1 MSFICV
7 PQVILNFCFKTCFGN
22 EHKAEE
28 ATRDVLIKKGVLKN
42 LAKFTGKHLCQSLFN
57 KVSLLKRD
65 FNKVS
70 LLKRDFNKVSL
81 LKRDSAQ
88 VFSCEFCKVF
98 KNTFF
103 TEHLGTTAFDLS

>member
-70 LLKRDFNKVSL
+70 LLKRD
-81 LKRDSAQ
+81 SAQ

-103 TEHLGTTAFDLS
+103 TERLGTTAFDLS